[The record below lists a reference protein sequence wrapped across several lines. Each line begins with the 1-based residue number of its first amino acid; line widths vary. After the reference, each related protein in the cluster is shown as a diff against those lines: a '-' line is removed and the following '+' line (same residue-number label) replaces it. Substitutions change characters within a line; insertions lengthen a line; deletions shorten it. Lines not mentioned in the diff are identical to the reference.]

1 MKNALIVNLYVNY
14 RCDQNYEKFV
24 EADPTCFDIAR
35 AEAVNDD
42 VQ

>member
-1 MKNALIVNLYVNY
+1 MKNTLIVNLYVNY

-24 EADPTCFDIAR
+24 EADPTRFDTAR